1 MDYRFLIQS
10 IVMQLVVFCIVPFLY
25 WLIRRRKQ
33 ASFFRYV
40 GLTLPR
46 KAGKTAEIAVFALG
60 YIVVYGIVHFVPAI
74 AALTQPSASAYA
86 GLGAAALVPAVFVC
100 FVQQGL
106 AEEILFR
113 GFIGKR
119 FDAKFGFAAGNVAQ
133 ATVFG
138 LVHVLLSVS
147 NERDFLAYAIIFV
160 STAAGGWLL
169 GFLTEKLCG
178 GSIFPGI
185 LLHGLGN
192 YIMILTAAF

>member
-1 MDYRFLIQS
+1 MDYKFLMQS

-25 WLIRRRKQ
+25 WLIKRRKE

-40 GLTLPR
+40 GLILP
-46 KAGKTAEIAVFALG
+46 KKTGKTAEIAVFALG

-74 AALTQPSASAYA
+74 SVLTQPSASAYA
-86 GLGAAALVPAVFVC
+86 GLGVAAMIPAVFEC

-106 AEEILFR
+106 AEEVLFR

-138 LVHVLLSVS
+138 LVHVLFSMS
-147 NERDFLAYAIIFV
+147 TERDFLAYAIIFV

-169 GFLTEKLCG
+169 GTLTEKLCG
-178 GSIFPGI
+178 GSILPAI

-192 YIMILTAAF
+192 YSMILTAAF